1 MALRDSAG
9 VHPGPELRI
18 VDLITPLE
26 RGVGDLG
33 EIKKLSVKTH
43 PDQNHDSETAAIIQ
57 TLLNDLAT
65 QLRKVVRTNT
75 KR

>member
-1 MALRDSAG
+1 MASMGDDDGTDTKQGFDKMTEVLYKN
-9 VHPGPELRI
+9 PERS
-18 VDLITPLE
+18 
-26 RGVGDLG
+26 LG

-43 PDQNHDSETAAIIQ
+43 PDHNHDSETAAIIQ

-65 QLRKVVRTNT
+65 QLRKAVRTNT